1 MSVNPRFCTEG
12 WMRLRFSV
20 SKPDQQPTDRPG
32 GVHTDTQTHGHTPLS
47 LSVRGLF
54 NPSVVWVHLVDTLW
68 LGQLVLM

>member
-1 MSVNPRFCTEG
+1 
-12 WMRLRFSV
+12 MRLRFSV

-32 GVHTDTQTHGHTPLS
+32 GVHTENRHTVTHLSLS